1 MTYKVSCRYWSE
13 DFTDLKEAV
22 EACINE
28 RERSLSED
36 FGDYYEYADDEQ
48 SGAELCEISEDGSEE
63 PLDVCDFEKI
73 D

>member
-13 DFTDLKEAV
+13 EFDKLDEAV
-22 EACINE
+22 EACLNE

-36 FGDYYEYADDEQ
+36 FGGDYYKYADDAT
-48 SGAELCEISEDGSEE
+48 SGAELCKVTRDEE
-63 PLDVCDFEKI
+63 VWLDVCDFEKI